1 MGIVG
6 LQIEI
11 EQVFNMVKVITSLK
25 WCQLGVGNLDNIVS
39 IMKN

>member
-11 EQVFNMVKVITSLK
+11 EQMFNMANVILS
-25 WCQLGVGNLDNIVS
+25 WRWHQFGIENLDKIML

>member
-11 EQVFNMVKVITSLK
+11 EQLQHGQGHHKFEVMST
-25 WCQLGVGNLDNIVS
+25 WY
-39 IMKN
+39 

>member
-11 EQVFNMVKVITSLK
+11 EQIFNMVKVITSLK
-25 WCQLGVGNLDNIVS
+25 WCQLGIENLDNIVL
-39 IMKN
+39 IRKN